1 MNSTDIATIVTA
13 IIVTVV
19 VCCMVVWSTIPSKVS
34 ISKVV
39 LLELPEATPAATPVA
54 TPAISETDRW
64 LGLHGMTR
72 EQVPQALPPPGP
84 AMEAR
89 QRGRP
94 TIAHTPSNTIV
105 RVRPNDANLART
117 PGYLKT
123 AREKF
128 GSLVRSIKRDNPTL
142 TYHDAVDAAILKTT
156 PMNAQ
161 VLVSGAVN
169 PTSDRM
175 QAVRKLL
182 TGRYTQK
189 KRPQNRQ
196 RN

>member
-1 MNSTDIATIVTA
+1 MNSTDIATIVVA

-19 VCCMVVWSTIPSKVS
+19 VCGMVVWSTIPSKVS
-34 ISKVV
+34 IPEVV
-39 LLELPEATPAATPVA
+39 LLELPAATSAATSAATPAA
-54 TPAISETDRW
+54 TPAISETDRR

-72 EQVPQALPPPGP
+72 EQVPQA
-84 AMEAR
+84 R

-94 TIAHTPSNTIV
+94 TIARKPSTTIV

-117 PGYLKT
+117 PGYVKT

-128 GSLVRSIKRDNPTL
+128 ASRVRSIKDAKKTL
-142 TYHDAVDAAILKTT
+142 TYNDAVDAAIAQTT
-156 PMNAQ
+156 PMNALA
-161 VLVSGAVN
+161 LVSGAVD
-169 PTSDRM
+169 PTNDRM
-175 QAVRKLL
+175 RHVRKLL